1 MKPSKH
7 TARIGLVYAS
17 QKDMAAR
24 IAYRAAHCKPGCKDC
39 TSHTVVVV
47 ETSLRRTNHCT

>member
-24 IAYRAAHCKPGCKDC
+24 IAYRAERRVDVKDGIDRWER
-39 TSHTVVVV
+39 SV
-47 ETSLRRTNHCT
+47 